1 MKLVFLPFL
10 KKIKAIGY
18 RDSQPRNNRQ
28 KEGERVPGRD
38 LSTWWT
44 PPTTGTMAS
53 PGEEARKVVQRRKT
67 ELELRSIIWRFTRAR
82 SRRKRDWPAKPSIP
96 FPRPK
101 SRGEG
106 SPLFLLSSPSPCY
119 KQSITTIEI
128 LSAEYSYGCFIVFF
142 SFISSDN
149 LLSPLD
155 NFAKSFLPRRKN
167 ISGAQTFAWTK
178 FYYIE

>member
-1 MKLVFLPFL
+1 
-10 KKIKAIGY
+10 
-18 RDSQPRNNRQ
+18 
-28 KEGERVPGRD
+28 
-38 LSTWWT
+38 
-44 PPTTGTMAS
+44 MAS

-149 LLSPLD
+149 LFSPLD
-155 NFAKSFLPRRKN
+155 NFAKSFLPHRKN
-167 ISGAQTFAWTK
+167 ISGAQTFDKILLHRVETSIAINHE
-178 FYYIE
+178 FVFRVSRSFELFQR

>member
-1 MKLVFLPFL
+1 MDTADNRNYGLPRRGGT
-10 KKIKAIGY
+10 KGC
-18 RDSQPRNNRQ
+18 
-28 KEGERVPGRD
+28 
-38 LSTWWT
+38 STAKDR
-44 PPTTGTMAS
+44 TGTS
-53 PGEEARKVVQRRKT
+53 FDNLTFYEGK
-67 ELELRSIIWRFTRAR
+67 R

-119 KQSITTIEI
+119 KQSITTIEV

-142 SFISSDN
+142 SFISSNN

>member
-1 MKLVFLPFL
+1 
-10 KKIKAIGY
+10 
-18 RDSQPRNNRQ
+18 
-28 KEGERVPGRD
+28 
-38 LSTWWT
+38 
-44 PPTTGTMAS
+44 MAS

-149 LLSPLD
+149 LLSPLG
-155 NFAKSFLPRRKN
+155 NFAKFSSAQEEYFWCTDIRLDKILLHRVETSIAINHEFVFRVSRSFELFQR
-167 ISGAQTFAWTK
+167 
-178 FYYIE
+178 

>member
-28 KEGERVPGRD
+28 KEREKEFPEGTFRPDGHRRQQELWPPQERRHERLFNGER
-38 LSTWWT
+38 
-44 PPTTGTMAS
+44 
-53 PGEEARKVVQRRKT
+53 
-67 ELELRSIIWRFTRAR
+67 LELRSIIWRFTRAR

-119 KQSITTIEI
+119 KQPITTIEI